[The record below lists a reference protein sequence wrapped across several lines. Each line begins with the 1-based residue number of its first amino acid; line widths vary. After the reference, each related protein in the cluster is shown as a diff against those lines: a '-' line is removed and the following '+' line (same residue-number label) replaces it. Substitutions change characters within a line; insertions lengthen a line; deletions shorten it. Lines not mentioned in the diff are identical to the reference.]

1 MRTEAYRD
9 AILRNSEL
17 LKGKRVLDLGCGT
30 GILSLFSAKAGATVT
45 AVDMSDVI
53 YQAMEIVRFVLLL
66 WFSESICIKAF
77 IWKAIHCDE
86 IWYNAAEFMNILSVC
101 DGFWL

>member
-9 AILRNSEL
+9 AILGNSEM
-17 LKGKRVLDLGCGT
+17 LKGKKVLDLGCGT

-53 YQAMEIVRFVLLL
+53 YQAMDIVRCG
-66 WFSESICIKAF
+66 ESF
-77 IWKAIHCDE
+77 FRQRGHRNE
-86 IWYNAAEFMNILSVC
+86 EV
-101 DGFWL
+101 

>member
-9 AILRNSEL
+9 AILGNAEL

-53 YQAMEIVRFVLLL
+53 YQAMEIAR
-66 WFSESICIKAF
+66 CI
-77 IWKAIHCDE
+77 
-86 IWYNAAEFMNILSVC
+86 
-101 DGFWL
+101 

>member
-9 AILRNSEL
+9 AILGNSEL

-45 AVDMSDVI
+45 GVDMSDVI
-53 YQAMEIVRFVLLL
+53 YQAMEIARFVLM
-66 WFSESICIKAF
+66 IKFDAMF
-77 IWKAIHCDE
+77 VFGGE
-86 IWYNAAEFMNILSVC
+86 
-101 DGFWL
+101 